1 MAGYI
6 YHIAWFT
13 NGALTVGIFQ
23 KEPLFQASFLAG
35 LLCPGDPEG
44 ADWHC
49 LFGGHF

>member
-13 NGALTVGIFQ
+13 NGALTVGSFQ

-35 LLCPGDPEG
+35 VLCPGDPEG